1 MKKWKQISACCL
13 AAVLAVGAPA
23 GSAYAGSPEFA
34 RTAEEWARLRDNVM
48 EYDELAGLIHEYNV
62 TVQNNQRDYNENK
75 NKTSDDMAQAYRDAA
90 DALRSSMTGED
101 DPMSLLNDLSAES
114 SARNLEEQADN
125 NVDDS
130 EILKMGY
137 DQIEATLVSG
147 AQANMVAY
155 HQKALELE
163 LKKKQKELLDATYN
177 SVLVKQSAGMATQM
191 DVLTAQEN
199 MLNAEVAI
207 LAAQS
212 DLDNTKQKLCVML
225 GWKFDASPE
234 IRDIP
239 AADMTRISAMN
250 PAVDLAAALE
260 NNYTLRMN
268 RKKFDNSTG
277 TNKKDSLQD
286 TIKDNEQ
293 KIGTSL
299 NGAYQSVLEA
309 KNTYDQAAAAF
320 AVESKNMEAA
330 DRKMQI
336 GAISRLEYLN
346 QQYTYQE
353 KETNL
358 KIADMKLFQAMESY
372 DWTVKGLAET

>member
-1 MKKWKQISACCL
+1 MRKWKQISACCL

-23 GSAYAGSPEFA
+23 GTAYAGSPEFA

-62 TVQNNQRDYNENK
+62 TVQNNQRDYNEKK
-75 NKTSDDMAQAYRDAA
+75 NKTSEDMAQDYRDAA
-90 DALRSSMTGED
+90 DALRSSLTGGD
-101 DPMSLLNDLSAES
+101 DPMSLINDLNTES
-114 SARNLEEQADN
+114 SARNLEEQADK

-137 DQIEATLVSG
+137 DQTEATLVSS

-155 HQKALELE
+155 HQKVLELE

-199 MLNAEVAI
+199 MLNGEVAI
-207 LAAQS
+207 LAAQA

-234 IRDIP
+234 IREIP
-239 AADMTRISAMN
+239 AADMARISAMN

-268 RKKFDNSTG
+268 RKKYDNATG
-277 TNKKDSLQD
+277 TNIKDNLQD
-286 TIKDNEQ
+286 TIKNNEQ
-293 KIGTSL
+293 KIGNSL
-299 NGAYQSVLEA
+299 NGAYQGVLEA

-358 KIADMKLFQAMESY
+358 KIADMKLFQAMETY
-372 DWTVKGLAET
+372 DWTVKGLADT